1 MYLIHGWMEIVWQ
14 KFTKVGQ
21 WFTITIAVLL
31 YNIYIY
37 KDRSAS
43 HSFTESHQWTCCL
56 PECHR
61 ISLKKSTPLKR
72 HICCVLIYNN
82 SPLSVEVKHG
92 FCFVMIFVVTEKQLK
107 KFVMFFSFIV
117 TYVQGHAMTLDCWY
131 YVFIIMILISYVY
144 LARFCVLNGGNDN

>member
-1 MYLIHGWMEIVWQ
+1 MDGNSL
-14 KFTKVGQ
+14 TKVYQ
-21 WFTITIAVLL
+21 SRSVIHNYYCSTTVQ
-31 YNIYIY
+31 YIYIY

-61 ISLKKSTPLKR
+61 ISLKKSTRLKR

-92 FCFVMIFVVTEKQLK
+92 FCFVMIFCRHREAIKKIRHVFFFHCYLCPRSCYDLGLLVLRIYHYDTYQLCIP
-107 KFVMFFSFIV
+107 S
-117 TYVQGHAMTLDCWY
+117 
-131 YVFIIMILISYVY
+131 
-144 LARFCVLNGGNDN
+144 

>member
-92 FCFVMIFVVTEKQLK
+92 FCYVMIFCRHREAIKKIRHVFFFHCYLCPRSCYDLGLLVLRIYHYDTYQLCIP
-107 KFVMFFSFIV
+107 S
-117 TYVQGHAMTLDCWY
+117 
-131 YVFIIMILISYVY
+131 
-144 LARFCVLNGGNDN
+144 